1 MSWERIRPLT
11 IGVPRREHEIFV
23 SELYDPSDDKQFYRP
38 IGGGIEFGEYST
50 DALVREFQEEL
61 DIKVK
66 VSDYLGTI
74 ENVFTFDD
82 SPGHEVVL
90 VYEIAVPDVLYK
102 AHGEVVDTVR
112 VDETD
117 PELFDE
123 LPVTESYWW
132 L

>member
-1 MSWERIRPLT
+1 MRSPTRIR
-11 IGVPRREHEIFV
+11 
-23 SELYDPSDDKQFYRP
+23 SELPDCPAVLLV
-38 IGGGIEFGEYST
+38 
-50 DALVREFQEEL
+50 DALVEAVLPVDAGVERPQ
-61 DIKVK
+61 
-66 VSDYLGTI
+66 
-74 ENVFTFDD
+74 ENVFTLDD